1 MRKMKKEEKKL
12 IEIEISQVMRNAVG
26 SDYARYILE
35 ERERDEEYNYIGNT
49 FMDDVI
55 EDVMHSSAWDDE
67 GYYNDDDIRL
77 AIGRVLM
84 DRLGI
89 EY

>member
-1 MRKMKKEEKKL
+1 MRKMTAKERKI
-12 IEIEISQVMRNAVG
+12 IEGEIRSILARAV
-26 SDYARYILE
+26 SWEYERYIREHHNE
-35 ERERDEEYNYIGNT
+35 EFENS

-55 EDVMHSSAWDDE
+55 EDVMCSSAWDDE

-77 AIGRVLM
+77 AIGRELIR
-84 DRLGI
+84 RLEI